1 MVNINN
7 LNIRNLDYD
16 DDYVYIQTES
26 EVIQISKVVI
36 SRINSLID
44 VDE

>member
-16 DDYVYIQTES
+16 DDYIYIQTES
-26 EVIQISKVVI
+26 GVIQISKVVL

-44 VDE
+44 DNE